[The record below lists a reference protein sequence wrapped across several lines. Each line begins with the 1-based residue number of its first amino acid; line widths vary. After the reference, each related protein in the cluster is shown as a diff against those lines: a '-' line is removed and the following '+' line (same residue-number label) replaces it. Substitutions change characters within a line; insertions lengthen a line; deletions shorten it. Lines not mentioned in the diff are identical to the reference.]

1 MPSPREYVR
10 AKKQFIWTKMEDFPN
25 YSINNLGKIR
35 NDVTGR
41 ILKDKLKDGVY
52 SVTLEAEP
60 TVPHLPLSNGVSCK

>member
-52 SVTLEAEP
+52 SVTLE
-60 TVPHLPLSNGVSCK
+60 VISKVDK